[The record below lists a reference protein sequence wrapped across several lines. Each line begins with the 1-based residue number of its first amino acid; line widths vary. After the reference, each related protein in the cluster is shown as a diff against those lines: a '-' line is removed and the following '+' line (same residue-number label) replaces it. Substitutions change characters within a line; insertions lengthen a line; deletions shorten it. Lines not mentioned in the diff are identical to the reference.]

1 MLSEIL
7 TGTPIGKIVLG
18 RLRRRWEK
26 NIRIDLKEIGFNTR
40 NWIDLSDDRDYY
52 RALVNAALNLRVS

>member
-40 NWIDLSDDRDYY
+40 N
-52 RALVNAALNLRVS
+52 